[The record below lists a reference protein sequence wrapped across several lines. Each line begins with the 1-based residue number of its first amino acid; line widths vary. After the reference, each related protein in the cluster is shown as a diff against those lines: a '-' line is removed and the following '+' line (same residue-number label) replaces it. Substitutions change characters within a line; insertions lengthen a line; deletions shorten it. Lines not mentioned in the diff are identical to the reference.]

1 MSTGVYPYIRTQY
14 YTARQG
20 IDYLDQARF
29 GNLFQQVAAV
39 TSDGSFFKI
48 IAASIP

>member
-1 MSTGVYPYIRTQY
+1 MGFID
-14 YTARQG
+14 ARQG
-20 IDYLDQARF
+20 MDYLDQARF

-39 TSDGSFFKI
+39 TSDGSFLKI